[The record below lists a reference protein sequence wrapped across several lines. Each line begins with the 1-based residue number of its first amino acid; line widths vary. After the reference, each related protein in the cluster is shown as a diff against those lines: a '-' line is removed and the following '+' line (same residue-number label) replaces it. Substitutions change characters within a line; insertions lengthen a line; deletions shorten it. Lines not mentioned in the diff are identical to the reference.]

1 MLCTG
6 HIDIENHVK
15 IPLAD
20 VLFEMCIKTPVSIS
34 LLKYLNF
41 ANLYIYIYV
50 CVYIYIYVCV
60 CVYIYVCVC
69 VCIVCAL
76 AECTFLEIGVKMV
89 Q

>member
-1 MLCTG
+1 MLFTG

-20 VLFEMCIKTPVSIS
+20 VLFEMYIKTPVSIS

-41 ANLYIYIYV
+41 ANLYIYIYICVCVCV

-60 CVYIYVCVC
+60 YIYIYICVCVC
-69 VCIVCAL
+69 V
-76 AECTFLEIGVKMV
+76 
-89 Q
+89 